1 MDQRDGFPIAD
12 HLPDQVRK
20 VLLAEDSAQ
29 VRERLTRDIVGWL
42 TTVSPDG
49 RPQTAVISFL
59 WDGHGIFFYS
69 QPNTA
74 KIRNI
79 ALNRAVSFHLDCD
92 PYGDHVVVVEGTARV
107 DRDIARSDVHPEYAE
122 KYREPLRHWQMDER
136 QTADEFSVPIRI
148 RPTRIRTW

>member
-1 MDQRDGFPIAD
+1 MTRDPGPAALGRSGWGVDVTAPTSETTVDQRDGFPIAD
-12 HLPDQVRK
+12 DLPDQVRK

-59 WDGHGIFFYS
+59 WDGHGILFYS

-107 DRDIARSDVHPEYAE
+107 
-122 KYREPLRHWQMDER
+122 
-136 QTADEFSVPIRI
+136 
-148 RPTRIRTW
+148 